1 MTYVAGSIHCQDESR
16 HSLRGHRR
24 SVGLGLLLSAYAVAG
39 GTFASA
45 GFASPASLAA
55 IPQATETVADPPSDS
70 AYTLGA
76 GDRIRI
82 DVFKL
87 TQYSGEHQVLVDGS
101 LNLPEVGNVNIN
113 GMTLKEASDAV
124 ASRFARILKY
134 PIVTVS
140 LLTPRPIKVGIAG
153 EVTRPGAYTLPTTTD
168 GSQLPTVTRALQMA
182 GGITQLANLRDVKV
196 RRPQRSGGDRLFSLN
211 LWEFLTQ
218 GNLRQDITLRSGDTI
233 IVPTAPTSN
242 LAESVQ
248 ISAASFAADKSQPL
262 NIAIVGEVYR
272 PGPYTV
278 TSSARTGA
286 AGETGQTSG
295 GAERPPTITR
305 AIQVAG
311 GIKPQAD
318 IRNIQVRRL
327 TKSGTEQTLS
337 INLWQLLQAGDL
349 NQDLILQDRDTVVIP
364 IATEISPAEATQI
377 AAASFSPDSIRVNV
391 VGEVKQPGVVKVPP
405 NTPLNQALLA
415 AGGFNIRSRKKSVD
429 LLRLNS
435 NGTVTKRT
443 VSIDFTRGLDESANP
458 PLRNDDVVIVYR
470 SGITALSDT
479 LSTVVSPFSGLL
491 TILGIFQTIQN
502 AR

>member
-1 MTYVAGSIHCQDESR
+1 MTYVAGLIRRQDESR
-16 HSLRGHRR
+16 HSLKSHRR
-24 SVGLGLLLSAYAVAG
+24 SVRLGLLLSVYAFAG
-39 GTFASA
+39 GTVASA
-45 GFASPASLAA
+45 GLAIPASLAA
-55 IPQATETVADPPSDS
+55 IPEATEVVADPPSDS

-101 LNLPEVGNVNIN
+101 LNLPEVGNVNIS
-113 GMTLKEASDAV
+113 GMTLKEASEAV
-124 ASRFARILKY
+124 GSRFARILKY

-196 RRPQRSGGDRLFSLN
+196 RRPQRNGSDRIFSLN

-233 IVPTAPTSN
+233 VVPTAPTAN

-248 ISAASFAADKSQPL
+248 IAAASFAADKSQPL

-278 TSSARTGA
+278 TSSSRTGA
-286 AGETGQTSG
+286 AGETGQTG
-295 GAERPPTITR
+295 GGDRPPTITR

-327 TKSGTEQTLS
+327 TKSGTEQTLT

-364 IATEISPAEATQI
+364 IATDISPAEATQI

-391 VGEVKQPGVVKVPP
+391 VGEVKQPGVVRVPP

-443 VSIDFTRGLDESANP
+443 VSIDFARGLDEQSNP

-491 TILGIFQTIQN
+491 TILGIFQTLKN